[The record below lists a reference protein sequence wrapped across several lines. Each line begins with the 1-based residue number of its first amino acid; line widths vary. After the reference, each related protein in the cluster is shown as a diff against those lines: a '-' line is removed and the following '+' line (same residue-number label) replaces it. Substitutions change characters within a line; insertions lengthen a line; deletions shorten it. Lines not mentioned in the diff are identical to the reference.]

1 MFSALASFLGGTAFR
16 MIWGEVSS
24 WLTKRQDHRL
34 EIERLKLQGQ
44 LDAEQ
49 HGRNLDAIRVQAQ
62 LGVETIRVQASADV
76 DRFEAE
82 GWLEAVKATGRQTG
96 IRFVDAW
103 NAGIRPAV
111 ATWSVGMM
119 TLAEFGAIAM
129 SDNTTQVAGAAL
141 GLYLADRTLA
151 KRGK

>member
-1 MFSALASFLGGTAFR
+1 